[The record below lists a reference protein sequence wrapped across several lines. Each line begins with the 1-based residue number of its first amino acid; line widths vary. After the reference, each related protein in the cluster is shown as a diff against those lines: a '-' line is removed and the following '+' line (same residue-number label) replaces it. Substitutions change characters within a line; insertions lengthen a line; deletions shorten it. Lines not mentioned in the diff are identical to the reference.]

1 MKTEKFQLEGKPFA
15 SGIETEWASG
25 TADYRWTEPDRRQY
39 CYTFHIPE
47 RRHIEDRRD
56 VGCSRSGVWLS

>member
-15 SGIETEWASG
+15 SGIEAEWAFA
-25 TADYRWTEPDRRQY
+25 TADYRRAEPDPRQY

-47 RRHIEDRRD
+47 RRHIKDRRD
-56 VGCSRSGVWLS
+56 ARYSRPGAWVP